1 MSRSFSSAYRKATA
15 FSLIE
20 LLAVMAVV
28 TVMMAAAVPAISG
41 LKSTG
46 NISSAAYEIAGTLEQ
61 ARAYAMANNTFVY
74 VGFAER
80 DQLDAGKSGKGQ
92 IVMAAMGS
100 KNGSRT
106 FNPANL
112 SALTR
117 LRKLPNVRLEEGL
130 PNAGGLTRPEALA
143 GYQVASD
150 AFSAQDSFTLSGV
163 TFIKIVQFDPRGMAS
178 IQSRSATVPQ
188 WMEVGLIGA
197 AGSSPDSAA
206 VVIDG
211 VTGVAKIYRP

>member
-1 MSRSFSSAYRKATA
+1 MSRSFPSVRRPATA

-20 LLAVMAVV
+20 LLAVMAVI

-46 NISSAAYEIAGTLEQ
+46 SLSSAAYEIAGTLEQ

-80 DQLDAGKSGKGQ
+80 DQLNAGASGQGQ

-106 FNPANL
+106 FDAANL
-112 SALTR
+112 SPLTR
-117 LRKLPNVRLEEGL
+117 LRKLPDVRLEEGL
-130 PNAGGLTRPEALA
+130 PNSGAMSRPAA
-143 GYQVASD
+143 QSGYQVASE

-163 TFIKIVQFDPRGMAS
+163 TFTKILQFDPRGMAS
-178 IQSRSATVPQ
+178 VQSRSTTVPQ
-188 WMEVGLIGA
+188 WMEIGLVA
-197 AGSSPDSAA
+197 ANGSSTDSAA
-206 VVIDG
+206 VLVDG

>member
-1 MSRSFSSAYRKATA
+1 MSRMFPSTLRQPAG

-20 LLAVMAVV
+20 LLAVMAVI
-28 TVMMAAAVPAISG
+28 TVMMAAVVPAING

-46 NISSAAYEIAGTLEQ
+46 NLSSAAFEIAGTLEQ

-80 DQLDAGKSGKGQ
+80 DQLDAGKTGQGQ

-106 FNPANL
+106 FDAANL
-112 SALTR
+112 SPLTR
-117 LRKLPNVRLEEGL
+117 LRKLPAVRLEEGL
-130 PNAGGLTRPEALA
+130 PNSGAMSRPVALS
-143 GYQVASD
+143 GYQVAND
-150 AFSAQDSFTLSGV
+150 AFFAQDSFILSGV
-163 TFIKIVQFDPRGMAS
+163 TFTKILQFDPRGMAS
-178 IQSRSATVPQ
+178 VQSRSTTVPQ
-188 WMEVGLIGA
+188 WMEIGLVGA
-197 AGSSPDSAA
+197 VGSSTDCAA
-206 VVIDG
+206 VVVDG

>member
-1 MSRSFSSAYRKATA
+1 MSPSYSSARRYATA

-20 LLAVMAVV
+20 LLAVMAVI
-28 TVMMAAAVPAISG
+28 TVVMAAAVPAISG

-46 NISSAAYEIAGTLEQ
+46 NLSSAAYEIAGTLEQ

-80 DQLDAGKSGKGQ
+80 DQMNDSASGRSQ

-106 FNPANL
+106 FDPANL
-112 SALTR
+112 SPLTR

-130 PNAGGLTRPEALA
+130 PNSGSMTRPVAQS
-143 GYQVASD
+143 GYQVAND
-150 AFSAQDSFTLSGV
+150 AFSAEDSFTVSSV
-163 TFIKIVQFDPRGMAS
+163 TFTKILQFDPRGMAS
-178 IQSRSATVPQ
+178 VQSRSTTVPQ
-188 WMEVGLIGA
+188 WMEIGLVGA
-197 AGSSPDSAA
+197 TGSSADCAA
-206 VVIDG
+206 VVVDG
-211 VTGVAKIYRP
+211 VTGVSKIYRP